1 MYNYNIHIFGVC
13 DIYCLRLYR
22 NCCLNDVQLD
32 IIEYFA
38 KTIQNTPTECTH
50 TSCLDYCKCAF
61 SVYFH
66 CMIQSIKIHLGWKL
80 IQDMGAENVYIY
92 IISYSSSISQI
103 ECLLFSKN
111 EQDYKCNIDF
121 VQQFNKQD
129 VYALMVRCVNIEYFC
144 TLNETLVSCKI
155 CIIVCSM
162 MLWSIYRGYFVEI
175 WIVVS
180 IWGIIFLIC

>member
-38 KTIQNTPTECTH
+38 KNIQNTPTERTH

-66 CMIQSIKIHLGWKL
+66 CMIQSIKIHLG
-80 IQDMGAENVYIY
+80 
-92 IISYSSSISQI
+92 
-103 ECLLFSKN
+103 
-111 EQDYKCNIDF
+111 
-121 VQQFNKQD
+121 
-129 VYALMVRCVNIEYFC
+129 
-144 TLNETLVSCKI
+144 
-155 CIIVCSM
+155 
-162 MLWSIYRGYFVEI
+162 
-175 WIVVS
+175 
-180 IWGIIFLIC
+180 